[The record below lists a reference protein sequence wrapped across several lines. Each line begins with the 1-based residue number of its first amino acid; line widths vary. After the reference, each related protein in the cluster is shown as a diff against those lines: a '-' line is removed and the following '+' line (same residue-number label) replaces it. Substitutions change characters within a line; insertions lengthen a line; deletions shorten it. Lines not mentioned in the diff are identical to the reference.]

1 MLWDG
6 PGYKKFKVD
15 NDDDIQNMLCLA
27 KSFGL
32 KHFDVLIQIRD
43 VPRGGNYGGAYCH
56 EGQKSNFGNQTF
68 SMDDQTDL
76 LPTYC
81 PNKSKTFLSAQWAF
95 GITHV
100 GQCFAGVCKFAESTG
115 CAWSVHARV
124 LSSNGILCVKKLDSV
139 HNCGAAVRTHTNP
152 RTGSNLVLSVVVDR
166 VRAQPLTRPTDIVF
180 DMKNDYGLD
189 ISYRVAWLGVEKV
202 RGQVYGDHAMS
213 FDQLRWYSDSV
224 MEKNPNSYI
233 NLEFHQQTGRFV
245 RYFISFRACI
255 DGFNHCRP
263 LLFLDGTFLK
273 GRFKG
278 NLLAATAKDGN
289 KGLFPV
295 AFAIVDSEN
304 KQNWEWFLRNLK
316 EVMGDGRTL
325 TFVSN
330 RHASLLQSM
339 PIIFPSA
346 HHAFCLLHLQMN
358 LRDQMKYVN
367 ASRKVGLMRKL
378 RECAYALTIPS
389 YNQKIEVLKECNPA
403 VIENFLKELHPSH
416 WANAYFMGQR
426 YGEMWSSA
434 AESFNN

>member
-1 MLWDG
+1 MTFTQLVDDICGKFDDLVRDAAYMLWDV

-15 NDDDIQNMLCLA
+15 SDDDIQNMLCFV

-43 VPRGGNYGGAYCH
+43 IP
-56 EGQKSNFGNQTF
+56 
-68 SMDDQTDL
+68 TDL

-100 GQCFAGVCKFAESTG
+100 GQCFAGGASEFREILWKYAVERGVQFKYLKNDSVRITTVCKFAESTG

-152 RTGSNLVLSVVVDR
+152 RTRSNLVSSVVADR
-166 VRAQPLTRPTDIVF
+166 VRAQPLMRPTDIVF
-180 DMKNDYGLD
+180 DMKNDNGLD
-189 ISYRVAWLGVEKV
+189 ISYWVAWLGVEKA
-202 RGQVYGDHAMS
+202 RGEVYGDHVMS

-233 NLEFHQQTGRFV
+233 NLEFHQQIGRFV

-255 DGFNHCRP
+255 DGFNHFQP
-263 LLFLDGTFLK
+263 LLFLDGMFLK

-295 AFAIVDSEN
+295 AFTIVDSEN
-304 KQNWEWFLRNLK
+304 QQNWEWFLRNLK
-316 EVMGDGRTL
+316 EVVGDRRTL
-325 TFVSN
+325 TFISD
-330 RHASLLQSM
+330 RHAGLLQSM
-339 PIIFPSA
+339 LIIFHSA

-358 LRDQMKYVN
+358 LRDRMKYVN
-367 ASRKVGLMRKL
+367 VSRKVGLIQKL
-378 RECAYALTIPS
+378 RECAYAPTIPS
-389 YNQKIEVLKECNPA
+389 YNQKIKVLN
-403 VIENFLKELHPSH
+403 I
-416 WANAYFMGQR
+416 
-426 YGEMWSSA
+426 
-434 AESFNN
+434 